1 MKTFEQIFNGICN
14 NEIET
19 YDVEKMK
26 ILYDILKP
34 IYFDKYTDIITVYNK
49 IINLFW
55 KDNFTNKEILFINKI
70 LSYLHILVDI
80 VYDFNDID
88 LQVNYYKYNTISTE
102 LYNEILSYKKKLK
115 NNLNDELYNELWNK
129 FLNFKNEE
137 IIKRLNS
144 YYVSN
149 SKDYYEVNE
158 QIINEYIKINNLKTI
173 NRCEIDNHITLFF
186 LLILEKI

>member
-1 MKTFEQIFNGICN
+1 MKTFEQIFNSICD

-26 ILYDILKP
+26 ILYNILKP
-34 IYFDKYTDIITVYNK
+34 IYFYKYTDIITVYNQ

-55 KDNFTNKEILFINKI
+55 KDNFTNKEIIFINKI

-80 VYDFNDID
+80 EYDFNDID

-115 NNLNDELYNELWNK
+115 NNLNCELYDELWNK

-137 IIKRLNS
+137 IIKRLNC

-149 SKDYYEVNE
+149 SKDYHEVNE
-158 QIINEYIKINNLKTI
+158 QIINEYIKINNFKIKIIFII
-173 NRCEIDNHITLFF
+173 N
-186 LLILEKI
+186 K

>member
-1 MKTFEQIFNGICN
+1 MKTFEQIFDSICD

-34 IYFDKYTDIITVYNK
+34 IYFDKYTDIIKVYNK

-55 KDNFTNKEILFINKI
+55 KDNFTDKEIIFINKI

-80 VYDFNDID
+80 GYNFNDID
-88 LQVNYYKYNTISTE
+88 LQVNYYKYNRISTE
-102 LYNEILSYKKKLK
+102 LYDEILSYKKKLK

-129 FLNFKNEE
+129 FLNFKNKE
-137 IIKRLNS
+137 IIKRLNN

-173 NRCEIDNHITLFF
+173 NQYEIDNHITLFF
-186 LLILEKI
+186 LLVLEKI

>member
-1 MKTFEQIFNGICN
+1 MKTFEQIFNSICD
-14 NEIET
+14 NEMET

-26 ILYDILKP
+26 ILYNILEP
-34 IYFDKYTDIITVYNK
+34 IYFYKYTDIITVYNQ

-55 KDNFTNKEILFINKI
+55 KDNFTNKEIIFINKI

-80 VYDFNDID
+80 EYDFNDID

-115 NNLNDELYNELWNK
+115 NNLNCELYDELWNK
-129 FLNFKNEE
+129 FLNFKNKE
-137 IIKRLNS
+137 IIKRLNC

-149 SKDYYEVNE
+149 SKDYYIANE
-158 QIINEYIKINNLKTI
+158 QIINEYIKINNLKKI
-173 NRCEIDNHITLFF
+173 NRYEIDDHITLFF
-186 LLILEKI
+186 LLVLEKI

>member
-1 MKTFEQIFNGICN
+1 MKTFEQIFDSICD

-19 YDVEKMK
+19 YDIEKMK

-34 IYFDKYTDIITVYNK
+34 IYFDKYTDIINVYNK

-55 KDNFTNKEILFINKI
+55 KDNFTDKEIIFINKI

-80 VYDFNDID
+80 GYNFNDID
-88 LQVNYYKYNTISTE
+88 LQVNYYKYNRISTE
-102 LYNEILSYKKKLK
+102 LYDEILSYKKKLK

-129 FLNFKNEE
+129 FLNFKNKE
-137 IIKRLNS
+137 IIKRLNN

-173 NRCEIDNHITLFF
+173 NQYEIDNHITLFF
-186 LLILEKI
+186 LLVLEKI

>member
-1 MKTFEQIFNGICN
+1 MKTFEQIFNSICD

-26 ILYDILKP
+26 ILYNILKP
-34 IYFDKYTDIITVYNK
+34 IYFYKYTDIITVYNQ

-55 KDNFTNKEILFINKI
+55 KDNFTNKEIIFINKI

-80 VYDFNDID
+80 EYDFNDID

-115 NNLNDELYNELWNK
+115 NNLNCELYDELCNT
-129 FLNFKNEE
+129 FLNFKM
-137 IIKRLNS
+137 KKL
-144 YYVSN
+144 
-149 SKDYYEVNE
+149 
-158 QIINEYIKINNLKTI
+158 
-173 NRCEIDNHITLFF
+173 
-186 LLILEKI
+186 

>member
-1 MKTFEQIFNGICN
+1 MKTFEQIFNSICD

-26 ILYDILKP
+26 ILYNILKP
-34 IYFDKYTDIITVYNK
+34 IYFYKYTDIITVYNQ

-55 KDNFTNKEILFINKI
+55 KDNFTNKEIIFINKI

-80 VYDFNDID
+80 EYDFNDID

-115 NNLNDELYNELWNK
+115 NNLNCELYDELWNT
-129 FLNFKNEE
+129 FLNFKM
-137 IIKRLNS
+137 KKL
-144 YYVSN
+144 
-149 SKDYYEVNE
+149 
-158 QIINEYIKINNLKTI
+158 
-173 NRCEIDNHITLFF
+173 
-186 LLILEKI
+186 